1 MLDKHLIAK
10 TSPKANDKNVI
21 RWLNYRITVL
31 TDKLFRIEEDEKR
44 IFNDNATQ
52 TVWFRDMPPV
62 KYKTKQI
69 ADGVCVETEAVQ
81 IVINRDYENSY
92 VLLNGNKVGI
102 SNEGNLMGTYR
113 TLDRM
118 SANRD
123 FETDEEIKMGTG
135 VCSLT
140 GVAVVDDTRSLV
152 LKDNG
157 ELDVAYNQIRDEYV
171 FAYGNDYKGAVKA
184 LFAIC
189 GNVPL
194 IPRYALG
201 NWWSRYHAYTDKEYL
216 NLLDSFEERN
226 IPFTVATID
235 MDWHYSND
243 LDKQKRI
250 TELGRNTPYYGG
262 NDGWTGYSWNKE
274 LFPDYKKFLKEI
286 KKRNYAITLNL
297 HPALGVR
304 WFEDMYE
311 DFAKAMNIDASS
323 GKQIEFD
330 CADTNF
336 INAYFSI
343 LHKPYEKDGVKFWWV
358 DWQQGTDSKKEGLD
372 PLWALNHY
380 HFLDKGKND
389 KPLIL
394 SRYCGV
400 GAHRYPL
407 GFSGDTIIN
416 WETLDY
422 IPYFTSTA
430 TNIGYTWW
438 SHDIGGHMNG
448 QKDGEQYLRYL
459 QFGVFSPINR
469 LHCSCNPMC
478 NKEPWFYMNGIGYM
492 AEEALRL
499 RHSMIPY
506 LYSADYL
513 THEKGQAIVEPLYY
527 YEPHKK
533 QAYEYKNEYIF
544 AGQLLVSPITK
555 HSFNGF
561 VKQKIYFPDGK
572 WTDIFT
578 GETYEGGE
586 RTIVRWLDT
595 IPVFAKEGGF
605 FVTSRDKTFNSV
617 QNPHSLNVEVYNG
630 NGSFQLVE
638 DDGNDKVFRT
648 NFASFEQ
655 CGKQYLK
662 ITFEGVSG
670 VIPCDRSLRLA
681 FKNVHDGKIKV
692 LCGKNEQTLEAIET
706 GYTSVVIGELD
717 FAETYI
723 VEVEY
728 KKEDKLSLLK
738 RNAGYAI
745 RRLDG
750 DNDLRSEL
758 YEKLIA
764 CKSVDEFASI
774 VNETTTKKEGKKS
787 LSGIYKDKLLE
798 TL

>member
-1 MLDKHLIAK
+1 MLDKHLIAN
-10 TSPKANDKNVI
+10 TRPKANDENVI

-31 TDKLFRIEEDEKR
+31 TDRLFRIEEDSR
-44 IFNDNATQ
+44 RVFNDNATQ
-52 TVWFRDMPPV
+52 RVWFRDASPV
-62 KYKTKQI
+62 RYTTQRFDDCVCVVT
-69 ADGVCVETEAVQ
+69 DGVKLVV
-81 IVINRDYENSY
+81 NENYKKSY
-92 VLLNGNKVGI
+92 VEIDGKKVPV
-102 SNEGNLMGTYR
+102 SNVGNLMGTYR

-118 SANRD
+118 SANKD
-123 FETDEEIKMGTG
+123 FETGEEFKMDVG
-135 VCSLT
+135 VCSLS
-140 GVAVVDDTRSLV
+140 GVAVIDDVRSLV

-157 ELDVAYNQIRDEYV
+157 ELDVAYDQIRDEYV
-171 FAYGNDYKGAVKA
+171 FAYGDDYKGAVKA

-189 GNVPL
+189 GGVPL

-216 NLLDSFEERN
+216 SLLDSFEEKN
-226 IPFTVATID
+226 IPFTMATID

-243 LDKQKRI
+243 LDKQKHI
-250 TELGRNTPYYGG
+250 TELGKNTPYYGG

-274 LFPDYKKFLKEI
+274 LFPDYKAFLKEI
-286 KKRNYAITLNL
+286 ENRNYAITLNL

-304 WFEDMYE
+304 WFEDAYE
-311 DFAKAMNIDASS
+311 DFAKALKVDASTE
-323 GKQIEFD
+323 KQIEFD
-330 CADTNF
+330 CSNVEF
-336 INAYFSI
+336 INAYFSV

-380 HFLDKGKND
+380 HFLDKGKNG

-394 SRYCGV
+394 SRYCGA

-430 TNIGYTWW
+430 SNIGYTWW
-438 SHDIGGHMNG
+438 SHDIGGHMHG

-506 LYSADYL
+506 LYSANYL
-513 THEKGQAIVEPLYY
+513 THEKGQALIEPLYY

-533 QAYEYKNEYIF
+533 QAYEYKNEYMF

-555 HSFNGF
+555 HSFNGL
-561 VKQKIYFPDGK
+561 VKHKVYFPDGK

-578 GETYEGGE
+578 GEVYDGGE
-586 RTIVRWLDT
+586 RTVVRWLDT
-595 IPVFAKEGGF
+595 IPVFAKEGGV
-605 FVTSRDKTFNSV
+605 FVTSKDKTFNSI
-617 QNPHSLNVEVYNG
+617 QNPRCLNVEIYNG

-638 DDGNDKVFRT
+638 DDGEDKIFRT
-648 NFASFEQ
+648 NFTSFEKN
-655 CGKQYLK
+655 GKQYVEIK
-662 ITFEGVSG
+662 FCGEKEV
-670 VIPCDRSLRLA
+670 VPFDRTLRLA
-681 FKNVHDGKIKV
+681 FKNVHEGKVKV
-692 LCGKNEQTLEAIET
+692 LCGSKERTLETFET
-706 GYTSVVIGELD
+706 EYTSATLD
-717 FAETYI
+717 NLNFDETYL
-723 VEVEY
+723 VEADY

-738 RNAGYAI
+738 RNAAYSI
-745 RRLDG
+745 SRLDG
-750 DNDLRSEL
+750 DNALRRDL
-758 YEKLIA
+758 YEKLVA
-764 CKSVDEFASI
+764 ATSVDDFVSI
-774 VNETTTKKEGKKS
+774 VNEATEKRDGKKTLPS
-787 LSGIYKDKLLE
+787 IYRDKLLE